1 MLDLVC
7 INEVIEIVAETCGN
21 EYNASGGCVN
31 DGQCQESALL
41 VIYSKAS
48 VKFYTALIHS
58 QRLDTKRG

>member
-31 DGQCQESALL
+31 DGQCQESRNPPCYVSDLP
-41 VIYSKAS
+41 
-48 VKFYTALIHS
+48 
-58 QRLDTKRG
+58 